1 MSAKRILLKVSG
13 EALMSHDKK
22 YFCENVANIL
32 KSNILQEKQIGLVIG
47 GGNIMRGIHVQ
58 GKMERNTA
66 DHIGMLATLINAL
79 SFKQVLDDIGCPVK
93 VFSAIRC
100 DQIVEKYFWKKADD
114 YLNDGYLVLLAGGTS
129 NPYFSTDSAAAL
141 RACELKADMLLKAT
155 KVDGI
160 YDKDPHIFSDAIK
173 INNISYFEYLQRRL
187 KVMDMTAVSLCME
200 NNLPIKVFDLFS
212 EEGLKKALLGEAVGS
227 LIHGDDYECKK

>member
-1 MSAKRILLKVSG
+1 MAANHRRILLKVSG
-13 EALMSHDKK
+13 EALINHEKGS
-22 YFCENVANIL
+22 FCEAVALIL
-32 KSNILQEKQIGLVIG
+32 KDAILKKKQIGLVIG
-47 GGNIMRGIHVQ
+47 GGNIIRGLHVQ

-79 SFKQVLDDIGCPVK
+79 SFKEVLEKIVCPVK
-93 VFSAIRC
+93 VFSAIKC

-114 YLNDGYLVLLAGGTS
+114 YLNNGYLVILAGGTS

-141 RACELKADMLLKAT
+141 RACELKADILLKAT
-155 KVDGI
+155 KVDGV
-160 YDKDPHIFSDAIK
+160 YDKDPHLFSDARKLDI
-173 INNISYFEYLQRRL
+173 ISYFEYLQRRL

-212 EEGLKKALLGEAVGS
+212 SEGLKRALLGETVGS
-227 LIHGDDYECKK
+227 LIHGEGYEC